1 MQTMMFSGRA
11 VTAAVFS
18 AAPQTGNGGRKTGT
32 EKRFIFAAA
41 NVTRIF

>member
-11 VTAAVFS
+11 VTAAVFF
-18 AAPQTGNGGRKTGT
+18 AALRPGNGGRKTGT
-32 EKRFIFAAA
+32 EKRFVSADG